1 MTPLFSS
8 LAKIN
13 NLYTMNSKRVQVHSS
28 AAAAATSRCRAVG
41 AAAATA
47 DNNSRFVSSLII
59 MIHT

>member
-1 MTPLFSS
+1 MTPFFSS
-8 LAKIN
+8 LAIIN

-28 AAAAATSRCRAVG
+28 AAATAT
-41 AAAATA
+41 AAATTT

>member
-1 MTPLFSS
+1 MTPFFSS
-8 LAKIN
+8 LAIIN

-28 AAAAATSRCRAVG
+28 AAAGTSRCHAVG

>member
-1 MTPLFSS
+1 
-8 LAKIN
+8 
-13 NLYTMNSKRVQVHSS
+13 MNSKRVQVHSS
-28 AAAAATSRCRAVG
+28 AAAATSRCRAVGAAAATSRCIAVG